1 MKNDNIK
8 GWMENC
14 MRDFIFKTEYKK
26 LLTPEVV
33 SCLTQVHEYKGQQ
46 SFLVKVKAD
55 ALSHLLES
63 AKIQSIEA
71 SNCIEGIIT
80 TDNRL
85 KKIVRDKTI
94 PKTRNE
100 KEIAGYRDV
109 LAVIH
114 ESYDY
119 IPPKP
124 SAILQLHRDLY
135 KFCGKTGLRY
145 DGGELLG
152 NAPSAS

>member
-33 SCLTQVHEYKGQQ
+33 SCLTQIHEYKGQQ

-55 ALSHLLES
+55 ALSNLLES

-85 KKIVRDKTI
+85 KKNRKGQDHPQNSK
-94 PKTRNE
+94 
-100 KEIAGYRDV
+100 
-109 LAVIH
+109 
-114 ESYDY
+114 
-119 IPPKP
+119 
-124 SAILQLHRDLY
+124 
-135 KFCGKTGLRY
+135 
-145 DGGELLG
+145 
-152 NAPSAS
+152 

>member
-33 SCLTQVHEYKGQQ
+33 SCLTQIHEYKGQQ

-55 ALSHLLES
+55 ALSNLLES

-114 ESYDY
+114 
-119 IPPKP
+119 
-124 SAILQLHRDLY
+124 
-135 KFCGKTGLRY
+135 
-145 DGGELLG
+145 
-152 NAPSAS
+152 